1 MAHSVESHANAAG
14 LSMATTAERTVH
26 TGNRLTNMDDA
37 LAKFDGGAAA
47 TAEPSAVDFE
57 GGKESSR
64 VRGGARRGERFPT
77 R

>member
-1 MAHSVESHANAAG
+1 
-14 LSMATTAERTVH
+14 
-26 TGNRLTNMDDA
+26 MDDA